1 MKKNKFKVNG
11 LFRLYRLSRYKNMIS
26 VFICQIC
33 LISLPVFS
41 FAQSDVPAPAPK
53 QAKSIYLTHATIH
66 TGTGKVLQNATIGFD
81 NGKITVLEENPS
93 FKTDET
99 MGRVIDCTGKHIYP
113 GIIAANT
120 KVGLD
125 EIEAVRA
132 TNDYAE
138 VGNYNPD
145 SRAIIAYNT
154 DSRVTPTVRSN
165 GILFAQSTPAYG
177 TVSGTS
183 AVVQLD
189 AWNWEDALVRE
200 DGIWL
205 NWPSMVTRGG
215 WWAEPAP
222 ATMNKDYDK
231 QVNAMKDY
239 FREAK
244 SYNDAGAH
252 DKTNLRFEAMRGLF
266 NQSKSI
272 YVNVDRAKE
281 MQHAI
286 AFASEFGLRLVI
298 SGGEESWMIAD
309 ELVKN
314 KVAVI
319 LGKTHELPGSADA
332 DIDQPFKTPAVLQ
345 KAGVLFC
352 LSIPGGFWQQRNLM
366 FNAGTAVAYGLSKEE
381 ALASITSSAA
391 KILGVDAQIGSLEKG
406 KSASLIVSSGDVLD
420 MRTSNIEYAFID
432 GRQIDLNNKQKEL
445 NAKFSKK
452 YGLN

>member
-1 MKKNKFKVNG
+1 MNKYF
-11 LFRLYRLSRYKNMIS
+11 SIA
-26 VFICQIC
+26 
-33 LISLPVFS
+33 LISIITFANA

-53 QAKSIYLTHATIH
+53 QSQSIYLTHATIH
-66 TGTGKVLQNATIGFD
+66 IGNGKVLQNATIGFE
-81 NGKITVLEENPS
+81 NGKIIFLEENPV

-99 MGRVIDCTGKHIYP
+99 MGMVIDCTGKHIYP

-145 SRAIIAYNT
+145 ARAIIAYNT

-165 GILFAQSTPAYG
+165 GILFAQSTPLYG
-177 TVSGTS
+177 TISGTS

-189 AWNWEDALVRE
+189 AWNWEDALVKE
-200 DGIWL
+200 DGVWM
-205 NWPSMVTRGG
+205 NWPSLQSRGG
-215 WWAEPAP
+215 WWAEPSAP
-222 ATMNKDYDK
+222 TMNKDYEK

-239 FREAK
+239 FRDAK
-244 SYNDAGAH
+244 SYAESGSH
-252 DKTNLRFEAMRGLF
+252 DKSNLRFVAMEGLF
-266 NQSKSI
+266 ARTKTLYI
-272 YVNVDRAKE
+272 NVDRVKE

-286 AFASEFGLRLVI
+286 AFAQEFGLRLVI
-298 SGGEESWMIAD
+298 CGGEESWMIAD
-309 ELVKN
+309 ELAK
-314 KVAVI
+314 KSVAVI
-319 LGKTHELPGSADA
+319 LGKTHELPYGDDA
-332 DIDQPFKTPAVLQ
+332 DIDQPFKTPVALQ

-352 LSIPGGFWQQRNLM
+352 LSVPGGFWQERNLP

-381 ALASITSSAA
+381 ALSAITLSTA
-391 KILGVDAQIGSLEKG
+391 KILGVEKQIGSLEKG
-406 KSASLIVSSGDVLD
+406 KEASLIVSTGDVLD
-420 MRTSNIEYAFID
+420 MKTSNIEYAFIN

-445 NAKFSKK
+445 NSKFSKK